1 MVVDLRFFDLR
12 FAIAFGHLLNF
23 VATTPSSSCVA
34 RVGSRLSRPLLAA
47 HHHLPTATYIFYTST
62 RPFPTM
68 ARAPSPRKHPRS
80 DDALVVVRCAG
91 GSRLSRPLLA
101 AHHHLPTTT
110 YIFYTS
116 TRPFSTMARAPS
128 PRKHPRSDDAL
139 VVVRCTGRVAL
150 VATVT
155 RRPPPS
161 THYHLHLLH
170 FYTAIFHDGGG
181 APLLRPLARLTS
193 FGGYVATGGR
203 SRQARP
209 SRRAP

>member
-1 MVVDLRFFDLR
+1 MGAYCTKQPTLMQCHAIAIGILDLRFTIFR
-12 FAIAFGHLLNF
+12 FTIAFGHSGICRSDDALVVVRCTGRFAIHCDRACGLRLIRWRGRHRHESTP

-34 RVGSRLSRPLLAA
+34 R
-47 HHHLPTATYIFYTST
+47 
-62 RPFPTM
+62 
-68 ARAPSPRKHPRS
+68 
-80 DDALVVVRCAG
+80 G

-101 AHHHLPTTT
+101 AHYHLSTTT

-116 TRPFSTMARAPS
+116 TRPFFTMARAPS

-170 FYTAIFHDGGG
+170 SNAFSDEVDPAWTYLVLTDGEHSVY
-181 APLLRPLARLTS
+181 APAHS
-193 FGGYVATGGR
+193 
-203 SRQARP
+203 RP
-209 SRRAP
+209 S

>member
-170 FYTAIFHDGGG
+170 FYTAISHDGEG
-181 APLLRPLARLTS
+181 AI
-193 FGGYVATGGR
+193 ATK
-203 SRQARP
+203 
-209 SRRAP
+209 APP